1 MNTTTNNSN
10 PLHISYIAPIGRT
23 LLALIFV
30 ISGMHKVTNFEA
42 TQGYMSTMGAMPEL
56 LPAVI
61 AIEIIAGV
69 LLIIGW
75 HTRLAALALAGFTV
89 IASFLFHFDLQDQM
103 QFILFMKN
111 LSIIGGLLMVVHMGP
126 GCYALDNRDMYN
138 DDAEDHEHNAL

>member
-1 MNTTTNNSN
+1 MN
-10 PLHISYIAPIGRT
+10 
-23 LLALIFV
+23 
-30 ISGMHKVTNFEA
+30 KVTNFEA

-61 AIEIIAGV
+61 AIEIIASV